1 MTAAF
6 IGPSV
11 AFGAAA
17 KEPKVPAI
25 EKTPLTP
32 APKGDAAAASG
43 GMGGS
48 VLRMIVG
55 LVLVVGLALA
65 IWWFVKRAQRR
76 GMPGMGPAGNGLVD
90 VISTTALGPARFL
103 HLVRVGGELILVGAT
118 EHTITAVA
126 RLTGD
131 DAAEILGDDDV
142 RVDDLQAAFN
152 RGTGRG
158 RDPEP
163 DPVRPPADGDHALVD
178 RLRSLTARR

>member
-1 MTAAF
+1 
-6 IGPSV
+6 
-11 AFGAAA
+11 
-17 KEPKVPAI
+17 
-25 EKTPLTP
+25 
-32 APKGDAAAASG
+32 
-43 GMGGS
+43 MGGS

-55 LVLVVGLALA
+55 LVLVIGLALA

-152 RGTGRG
+152 RGADRD
-158 RDPEP
+158 RDP
-163 DPVRPPADGDHALVD
+163 DPARPPADGDHALVD